1 MTDIPFS
8 SIDDQIK
15 KLLSQN
21 LIINDIDYAK
31 FKLELFGYSNLIKSY
46 REPYVIK
53 TETSIQYRSGVTFE
67 QINSLYMLDKN
78 LRNSVMSA
86 MQDLE
91 EHIKETAASVVAEA
105 FGTNEK
111 NYLNY
116 KNYRNKKKRKKRFTL
131 PAILDTLKKTLDTDK
146 NPISHYAE
154 KYGNVPPLDSF

>member
-53 TETSIQYRSGVTFE
+53 TETSIQYRSGVTLCN
-67 QINSLYMLDKN
+67 QN
-78 LRNSVMSA
+78 RN
-86 MQDLE
+86 
-91 EHIKETAASVVAEA
+91 IYT
-105 FGTNEK
+105 
-111 NYLNY
+111 
-116 KNYRNKKKRKKRFTL
+116 
-131 PAILDTLKKTLDTDK
+131 
-146 NPISHYAE
+146 ISFRC
-154 KYGNVPPLDSF
+154 NI